1 MSSCCVGLVD
11 FQSLASWIETTA
23 SRLSYELGVNGAKKV
38 NGNWDIINKNGHTTF
53 HTGKHESLPKKM
65 LR

>member
-53 HTGKHESLPKKM
+53 HTGKHDSLPKKM

>member
-53 HTGKHESLPKKM
+53 QTGKHESLPKKM